1 VTIQGP
7 APATSTDNGDRLDWS
22 TLVGSL
28 LLLDVG
34 SLEVDIQTQYGSADA
49 VRCDVWVLD
58 GPLAHTGWENTLAW
72 GTVLITQLSPRQGQ
86 KVCARLAYGTAKAG
100 RSAPYILTDPT
111 PEDLAK
117 ATQWDQQRNAPQPP
131 VPVVANHPTPG
142 GTSVYQ
148 LQQQAAAAK
157 LGGADPTAPF

>member
-1 VTIQGP
+1 
-7 APATSTDNGDRLDWS
+7 LDWS

-49 VRCDVWVLD
+49 VRCDVTNLD
-58 GPLAHTGWENTLAW
+58 TGQVWENTLAW
-72 GTVLITQLSPRQGQ
+72 GTVLITQLTPRQGQ

-117 ATQWDQQRNAPQPP
+117 ANQWDTQRNAPQAP
-131 VPVVANHPTPG
+131 VPVVQNHPTPG
-142 GTSVYQ
+142 STSVYE
-148 LQQQAAAAK
+148 LQQRATAAK
-157 LGGADPTAPF
+157 AGALGDPTAPF

>member
-1 VTIQGP
+1 MTIQGP
-7 APATSTDNGDRLDWS
+7 APATTTDNGDRLDWS

-28 LLLDVG
+28 LLIDVG
-34 SLEVDIQTQYGSADA
+34 SLEVGIVTQYGSADA
-49 VRCDVWVLD
+49 VRCDVTNLD
-58 GPLAHTGWENTLAW
+58 TGQVWENTLAW
-72 GTVLITQLSPRQGQ
+72 GTVLITQLTPRQGQ

-111 PEDLAK
+111 PAELAV
-117 ATQWDQQRNAPQPP
+117 AHGYVAQRHAPQAPAP
-131 VPVVANHPTPG
+131 LVPVVQNHPTPG

-157 LGGADPTAPF
+157 AGAPEPPF

>member
-1 VTIQGP
+1 MTIQGP
-7 APATSTDNGDRLDWS
+7 APATSTDNGERLDWS

-28 LLLDVG
+28 LLIDVG
-34 SLEVDIQTQYGSADA
+34 SLEVGIVTQYGSADA
-49 VRCDVWVLD
+49 VRCDVTNLD
-58 GPLAHTGWENTLAW
+58 TGQTWENTLAW
-72 GTVLITQLSPRQGQ
+72 GTVLITQLTPRQGS

-117 ATQWDQQRNAPQPP
+117 ATQWDQQRNAPQAP
-131 VPVVANHPTPG
+131 VPVVGNHPSPQ

-157 LGGADPTAPF
+157 AGDDPSAPF